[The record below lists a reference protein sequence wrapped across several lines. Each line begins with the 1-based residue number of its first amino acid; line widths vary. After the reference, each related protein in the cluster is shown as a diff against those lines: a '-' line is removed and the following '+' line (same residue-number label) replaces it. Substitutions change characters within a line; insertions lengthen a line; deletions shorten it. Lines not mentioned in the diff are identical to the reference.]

1 MSSSPA
7 IIRSADVLP
16 QPDGPTKTTNSP
28 SSTSRSISLDGA
40 RAVGVDLGQLVE
52 LDPGHGVDSL
62 QSRVTFPAERWQRLR
77 PAGGS
82 RAPRLRYLPERRGF
96 LATLLIAPAVLFIG
110 ALVGAPLVLAVYLS
124 LTDATAGSLGG
135 EWVGL
140 GNFRTRS
147 NDPIFVD
154 AIWHTFLFTAISQA
168 IVVLCAGLI
177 AHALVHA
184 FPGRW
189 ILRFMILLPWAAPIA
204 LTAIGF
210 VWIYDTQASIF
221 TWFLV
226 APAPRLDRRSTP
238 RGSARRTARWASIIF
253 VQAWRTIPFAT
264 VIFLAGIAS
273 IPQEVDD
280 AAAMDGATG
289 LKKFWYVSLPLQLPI
304 AMVAILF
311 GIVFTATDMIVPYI
325 LTNGGPFNSTQVLTT
340 YAFQTG
346 INSGNTGEGAAI
358 ALFMLPVLAF
368 VAILMLVFA
377 RRAEVT

>member
-1 MSSSPA
+1 MAAVAAP
-7 IIRSADVLP
+7 R
-16 QPDGPTKTTNSP
+16 G
-28 SSTSRSISLDGA
+28 SRSL
-40 RAVGVDLGQLVE
+40 
-52 LDPGHGVDSL
+52 
-62 QSRVTFPAERWQRLR
+62 
-77 PAGGS
+77 
-82 RAPRLRYLPERRGF
+82 RLRYLPERRGF
-96 LATLLIAPAVLFIG
+96 LATLLIAPAVVFIG
-110 ALVGAPLVLAVYLS
+110 ALVGAPLVLAIYLS
-124 LTDATAGSLGG
+124 FTDATSGSLGG
-135 EWVGL
+135 DWVGL
-140 GNFRTRS
+140 QNFRDQF

-177 AHALVHA
+177 AHALVHN

-189 ILRFMILLPWAAPIA
+189 VLRFMILLPWAAPIA

-210 VWIYDTQASIF
+210 LWIYDPQASIF

-226 APAPRLDRRSTP
+226 HLHIYDPIDHPTWLGTP
-238 RGSARRTARWASIIF
+238 TSAMASIII

-280 AAAMDGATG
+280 AAAIDGATG

-304 AMVAILF
+304 AIVAVLF

-325 LTNGGPFNSTQVLTT
+325 LTNGGPYNSTQVLTT
-340 YAFQTG
+340 WAFQTG
-346 INSGNTGEGAAI
+346 INSGNTGQGAAI
-358 ALFMLPVLAF
+358 ALFMLPLLAF
-368 VAILMLVFA
+368 VTILMLVFA